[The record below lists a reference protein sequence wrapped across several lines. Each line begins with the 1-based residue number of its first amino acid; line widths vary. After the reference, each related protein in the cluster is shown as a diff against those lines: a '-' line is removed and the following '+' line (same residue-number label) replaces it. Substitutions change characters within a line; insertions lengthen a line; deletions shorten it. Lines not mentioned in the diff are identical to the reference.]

1 VKRLY
6 GYGINAA
13 APRAVAA
20 SGGVLPEGAGAAAAS
35 DATTPEAAATVIRL
49 SPSGLERYARCPFA
63 HFVAYGLRP
72 AESRTYEIGPR
83 ERGDLLH
90 KVLMGFSK
98 ELTTPGVPVTGDGSK
113 WMSVDREGC
122 KMIVDGIFSNLMESP
137 GDRDRAFAGIFK
149 QGKLEEYRTERIK
162 TAAYMAAWMI
172 AEQVKAGIIETMF
185 FEERFGHGRGFPPVT
200 RRMEDGT
207 EIRIEG
213 QIDRIDI
220 INGGRVKIIDY
231 KSGDESFDIEEAR
244 QGWRLQLMLYLEA
257 ATAPAS
263 AAAWAS
269 APAAVAPAAALAA
282 LEAATA
288 PALKPAGVFYFRIAE
303 PRLDCGAWEMSG
315 AGVDAERV
323 EKELRKAFR
332 MDGVAVDSQEA
343 LRAIAG
349 TEFNGPH
356 FNRGY
361 SDIIA
366 VRAGK
371 DEATGEDVLVKSHP
385 ASRKLLDEEEFEQ
398 LREDVGQRVHE
409 FCAALA
415 DGVIYAEPKSAKE
428 HSACRFCGYKAICCY
443 DPRAAH
449 GGPGGPGSPGGLG
462 GPSSLSISGGL
473 SISDGPGGPGGP
485 GSPSGPGSASGTGIA
500 GSSGSAL
507 DGVGG
512 RADSTD
518 ISIDIDIK

>member
-1 VKRLY
+1 M
-6 GYGINAA
+6 
-13 APRAVAA
+13 
-20 SGGVLPEGAGAAAAS
+20 
-35 DATTPEAAATVIRL
+35 PEAAATVIRL

-98 ELTTPGVPVTGDGSK
+98 ELTVPGVPVTGDGSK

-122 KMIVDGIFSNLMESP
+122 KMIVDGIFSRLMESP

-149 QGKLEEYRTERIK
+149 QGRLEEYRTERIK
-162 TAAYMAAWMI
+162 SAAYMAAWMI
-172 AEQVKAGIIETMF
+172 AEQVKAGIIDAMF
-185 FEERFGHGRGFPPVT
+185 FEERFGHGKNFPPVT

-213 QIDRIDI
+213 QIDRVDI
-220 INGGRVKIIDY
+220 ISGGRVKIIDY

-257 ATAPAS
+257 ATAPAAPAPTAAQAATAM
-263 AAAWAS
+263 AAALAGAS
-269 APAAVAPAAALAA
+269 ATAVAPATATGAAFA
-282 LEAATA
+282 A
-288 PALKPAGVFYFRIAE
+288 PAPAAPATERPRRPAGVFYFRIAE
-303 PRLDCGAWEMSG
+303 PRLDCGAWDMSG
-315 AGVDAERV
+315 PGMGAERV

-349 TEFNGPH
+349 TEFDGPH

-371 DEATGEDVLVKSHP
+371 DEATGEDVLLKSHP

-398 LREDVGQRVHE
+398 LRKDVGQRVHE

-449 GGPGGPGSPGGLG
+449 GGPGIPGGTGIPGGPGIAG
-462 GPSSLSISGGL
+462 GPSIVGDHGIVGGHGSHGIPAGTGGSGN
-473 SISDGPGGPGGP
+473 SPGGPGGQ
-485 GSPSGPGSASGTGIA
+485 
-500 GSSGSAL
+500 
-507 DGVGG
+507 
-512 RADSTD
+512 ADSID
-518 ISIDIDIK
+518 ISIDIK